1 MNRVVTER
9 LMLEHSLRRAIERK
23 ELLLHYQP
31 QVNLRTGAI
40 DTVEALVRWQ
50 HPEHGLILP
59 ERFIPLAEETGL
71 IVPIGEWVLRAAC
84 AQKRAWQD
92 AGLPPVAVSVN
103 LSARQF
109 REESLVKTVARI
121 LAEERLGSEYLE
133 MELTESMVMHD
144 AEAAI
149 ATLRGLRSLGVRLS
163 VDDFGTGYS
172 SLSYLN
178 RLPIATLKIDASFVR
193 DITAGGGA
201 GNGVI
206 AQAIISLGH
215 SLNLRVVAEGV
226 ETAAQ
231 LEFLKKHRCDDV
243 QGYYFARPLPAE
255 ECARILASG
264 VVAKA
269 D

>member
-1 MNRVVTER
+1 VTER
-9 LMLEHSLRRAIERK
+9 LTMEHALRRAIERK

-31 QVNLRTGAI
+31 MVNLKTGAI
-40 DTVEALVRWQ
+40 ETVEALVRWQ

-109 REESLVKTVARI
+109 REETLVKTVART
-121 LAEERLGSEYLE
+121 LAEARLKPEYLE

-144 AEAAI
+144 AESAI
-149 ATLRGLRSLGVRLS
+149 ATLRGLKSLGVRLS

-178 RLPIATLKIDASFVR
+178 RLPIGTLKIDQSFVR
-193 DITAGGGA
+193 GITEGDK
-201 GNGVI
+201 GVI

-215 SLNLRVVAEGV
+215 SLDLRVVAEGV

-231 LEFLKKHRCDDV
+231 LEFLKTHRCDEV
-243 QGYYFARPLPAE
+243 QGFYFARPVPAD
-255 ECARILASG
+255 ECARILEQG
-264 VVAKA
+264 LVAKTG
-269 D
+269 